1 MADSNLTVPEVNV
14 IYPSITDYYT
24 DLKPFTILTIS
35 AGGLFFLI
43 NKIIFL
49 QTLCKIFKRIRTSYR
64 WHTLALCS
72 IYPVVAL
79 MAFMAILIPQA
90 GLLCNSIMHIS
101 FTISCFIFYKLFF
114 KYVGGEKNYLE
125 KADADVFNV
134 RTPPCCCCCFCLKPI
149 SATIERI
156 SFVRY
161 MILQLPIVQTALV
174 LAINVIY
181 FADFNIYQNVSYY
194 FIPFMVSSILIGLW
208 GLNILVRLIQPQAKN
223 HNLMLKYLSL
233 QLVLVFCK
241 LQPAILEGL
250 FHLVVFPNQY
260 PLTEHVYKQSIIQVA
275 ILGEMILLS
284 LLAQKAYDKP
294 QHL

>member
-1 MADSNLTVPEVNV
+1 M
-14 IYPSITDYYT
+14 
-24 DLKPFTILTIS
+24 KPFTILTIS

-181 FADFNIYQNVSYY
+181 FADFVSIVHIFWNIFHNYIKCIFSEYLPKCFLLFYTVYGIFN
-194 FIPFMVSSILIGLW
+194 
-208 GLNILVRLIQPQAKN
+208 LNWIMGSEYSR
-223 HNLMLKYLSL
+223 
-233 QLVLVFCK
+233 
-241 LQPAILEGL
+241 PANSTTG
-250 FHLVVFPNQY
+250 
-260 PLTEHVYKQSIIQVA
+260 
-275 ILGEMILLS
+275 
-284 LLAQKAYDKP
+284 
-294 QHL
+294 